1 MNKTSLD
8 AWILNKIG
16 YNLNN
21 NLDKNSL
28 RKTLDKYQLRKLKE
42 NLSYVKENSLFYKEK
57 LKNISVEEINS
68 FNDFENIP
76 FTTAKHLKDGE
87 LRFLC
92 VSQSDISRIVSLN
105 TSGTSG
111 VSKRIYF
118 TQKDQEL
125 TVDFFHNGM
134 KCLVQEGDKVL
145 ILLPGE
151 TLGSV
156 GDLLSKGLKRLNVT
170 SFKYGP
176 IKETKDAAEII
187 EKEKINCIVGIPIQV
202 LTLKRQQASIF
213 NKYITRILLSTD
225 YVPQTLINELSS
237 DKCRVFTHYG
247 MTEMGLGG
255 GVECEA
261 LNGYHMR
268 EADLYFEVINPK
280 TGKRVKDGKYG
291 EIVFTTLTRVGMPLI
306 RYRCGDIGRFLNTP
320 CTCGS
325 MLKTMERVSG
335 RIENGIELFKNKF
348 LYMKDLDEALLKRK
362 EILNYEV
369 SIEKHECYNIVINL
383 KVTEEAFEKLEND
396 IYNDLCQILNIGEG
410 VKKGIIKPILKIASK
425 DIYTGNGTF
434 KRIIKDLR

>member
-16 YNLNN
+16 YNLND
-21 NLDKNSL
+21 NLDKDAL
-28 RKTLDKYQLRKLKE
+28 RSVLDKYQLMKLKE
-42 NLSYVKENSLFYKEK
+42 NISYVKQNSPFYKKE
-57 LKNISVEEINS
+57 LKNIFVKYINS
-68 FNDFENIP
+68 FKDFENVP
-76 FTTAKHLKDGE
+76 FTTAKHLKDAMQQ
-87 LRFLC
+87 LLC
-92 VSQSDISRIVSLN
+92 VSQRDISRIVSLN

-111 VSKRIYF
+111 IPKRIYF
-118 TQKDQEL
+118 TKEDQEL

-134 KCLVQEGDKVL
+134 KCLVEKGDKVL

-151 TLGSV
+151 TFGSV
-156 GDLLSKGLKRLNVT
+156 GDLLSKGLKRLDIC

-176 IKETKDAAEII
+176 IKDIRDAAFLI

-202 LTLKRQQASIF
+202 LALKREQTSIF

-237 DKCRVFTHYG
+237 DKCMVFTHYG

-268 EADLYFEVINPK
+268 EADLYFEIINPK
-280 TGKRVKDGKYG
+280 TGKRVEDGEYG
-291 EIVFTTLTRVGMPLI
+291 EIVFTTLTRFGMPLI
-306 RYRCGDIGRFLNTP
+306 RYRCGDIGRFLNIP

-335 RIENGIELFKNKF
+335 RIENSIELFENKY
-348 LYMKDLDEALLKRK
+348 LCMKELDETLLKRK
-362 EILNYEV
+362 EIFNYEV
-369 SIEKHECYNIVINL
+369 SIEKHECYDIVINL
-383 KVTEEAFEKLEND
+383 KINGEAFEKLKSN
-396 IYNDLCQILNIGEG
+396 IYDDLCQIPNIGEG
-410 VKKGIIKPILKIASK
+410 VKKGIIRPVLQIASK

>member
-1 MNKTSLD
+1 MD

-16 YNLNN
+16 YNLND
-21 NLDKNSL
+21 NLDKVVL
-28 RKTLDKYQLRKLKE
+28 RDTLDQYQLMKLKE
-42 NLSYVKENSLFYKEK
+42 NINFVKENSLFYKEK
-57 LKNISVEEINS
+57 LKDISALGINS
-68 FNDFENIP
+68 FKDFENVP
-76 FTTAKHLKDGE
+76 LTAAEHLKDGSQ
-87 LRFLC
+87 RFLC

-118 TQKDQEL
+118 TQDDQEL

-134 KCLVQEGDKVL
+134 KCLVQVGDKVL

-156 GDLLSKGLKRLNVT
+156 GDLLGKGLKRLNVT

-176 IKETKDAAEII
+176 IKETKDVAKLI

-237 DKCRVFTHYG
+237 DKCMVFTHYG

-280 TGKRVKDGKYG
+280 TGKRVKDGEYG

-306 RYRCGDIGRFLNTP
+306 RYRSGDIGRFLNIP
-320 CTCGS
+320 CACGS

-335 RIENGIELFKNKF
+335 RIENSIELFENKF
-348 LYMKDLDEALLKRK
+348 LYMKDLDEVLLKRK

-369 SIEKHECYNIVINL
+369 SVEKHECNSIVINL

-396 IYNDLCQILNIGEG
+396 IYKDLCQIPNIGEG
-410 VKKGIIKPILKIASK
+410 VKKGIIKLILKIASK